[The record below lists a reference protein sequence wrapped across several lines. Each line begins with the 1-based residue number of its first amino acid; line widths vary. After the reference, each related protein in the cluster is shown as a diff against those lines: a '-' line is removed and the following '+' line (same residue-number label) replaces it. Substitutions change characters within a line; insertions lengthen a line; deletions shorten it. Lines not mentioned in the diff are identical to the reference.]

1 MASDELQSLLGLPG
15 FTDDYLPEHLRE
27 ELLDRAPKEWMI
39 FNNENPVQKQVLQ
52 ICPTLMDHDDEFTS
66 VTSTRAPNL
75 RVAR

>member
-1 MASDELQSLLGLPG
+1 
-15 FTDDYLPEHLRE
+15 
-27 ELLDRAPKEWMI
+27 MI